1 MNKKR
6 LYFIDSLRGLLVLGM
21 VLYHACFDLVYFKGV
36 ALSWFDGPLVLI
48 WRNTVAYLFLFVA
61 GLMCSQSR
69 NNTKRGLKYAVIAL
83 IIYVVTSLTSIT
95 TAISFGIIFCMAAC
109 TLVYSTLEA
118 CHIRIQGWIAV
129 ALCIVLFVCFQ
140 NISSGYIGIGP
151 ISIQLPLNLRQSGA
165 LSWLGLP
172 GANFSSGDYYP
183 LLPYLWIYLAGSAL
197 GNHFEE
203 RSWPHLFYKV
213 HIKAL
218 AVIGHHALP
227 IYILHQ
233 PILLVLISLLGQSS

>member
-69 NNTKRGLKYAVIAL
+69 NNTKRGLKYAVVAL
-83 IIYVVTSLTSIT
+83 AIYLVTSLTSIT
-95 TAISFGIIFCMAAC
+95 TPISFGIIFCMAAC
-109 TLVYSTLEA
+109 TLVYSALEA
-118 CHIRIQGWIAV
+118 CHIPIKGWIAFV
-129 ALCIVLFVCFQ
+129 LCILLFICLRDIQ
-140 NISSGYIGIGP
+140 SGYIGMGT
-151 ISIQLPLNLRQSGA
+151 ISLKLPEVLYQSDA

-172 GANFSSGDYYP
+172 SADFSSGDYYP

-203 RSWPHLFYKV
+203 TSWPHLFYKV

-218 AVIGHHALP
+218 AVIGCYALP
-227 IYILHQ
+227 VYILHQ
-233 PILLVLISLLGQSS
+233 PILLVLISLL